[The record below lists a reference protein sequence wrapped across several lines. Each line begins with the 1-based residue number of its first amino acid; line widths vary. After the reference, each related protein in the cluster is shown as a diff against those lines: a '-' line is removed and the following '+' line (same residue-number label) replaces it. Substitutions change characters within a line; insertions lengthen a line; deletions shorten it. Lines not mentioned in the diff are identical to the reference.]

1 MNRLHSKQQV
11 SMWLFLPLLCL
22 LVLDAPLLAHPNEGF
37 DHRGLNNMGKPDH
50 EGGEL
55 GGLAALLFGIANLPV
70 VLSIVAKALAKLLPD
85 RMSIKRKIMQGNAFQ
100 KKYLMK
106 LHYWVN
112 PFAFGVAIVHFFSSE
127 CRSTAMPELGM
138 GAMLFVSVLGL
149 MMTLRLSPRFMRK
162 IVFRLH
168 TSPITTILVFSFL
181 VMGHSV
187 IE

>member
-1 MNRLHSKQQV
+1 MIRSHSKQQV
-11 SMWLFLPLLCL
+11 SMWLLFLLLCL
-22 LVLDAPLLAHPNEGF
+22 LALNAPLLAHKNEGF
-37 DHRGLNNMGKPDH
+37 DHRGLHNMGKPDH
-50 EGGEL
+50 EGGDL
-55 GGLAALLFGIANLPV
+55 GGLAALLFGIANFPV
-70 VLSIVAKALAKLLPD
+70 VLSMLMKALDWLLPD
-85 RMSIKRKIMQGNAFQ
+85 KVSIRERIKQANLFQ

-112 PFAFGVAIVHFFSSE
+112 PLACGVAIVHFLSSE

-149 MMTLRLSPRFMRK
+149 VMTLRLSPRFMRK
-162 IVFRLH
+162 TVFRIH

-181 VMGHSV
+181 LIGHSV